1 MLIRTVLLI
10 VLGFSS
16 AGLRAQS
23 LTLIAP
29 GYFDSLGLNVLS
41 TAVLLPVGIAGDAP
55 VPGIDVVVGGI
66 TQIFGVGG
74 PIESLGVAVQGL
86 TTGGPL
92 DQGLD
97 QVYALLGG
105 DGIFSLLLAQSPI
118 PFPLSDQSVLGV
130 VGLDSLFSVDTLTSP
145 LSGLP
150 SLPGL
155 PGVGI

>member
-1 MLIRTVLLI
+1 MLKRSVLLML
-10 VLGFSS
+10 LGLSS
-16 AGLRAQS
+16 VGLHAQS

-74 PIESLGVAVQGL
+74 PIEGLGVTVQGL
-86 TTGGPL
+86 TMGGPL

-105 DGIFSLLLAQSPI
+105 DGVFSLLLAQSPI

-130 VGLDSLFSVDTLTSP
+130 FGLDSLFSVDTLTSP
-145 LSGLP
+145 LSGMS

-155 PGVGI
+155 PGVGM